1 MLRRDGLQPMDL
13 DVGKWLR
20 KRAPDMKTI
29 VVMNKAESLD
39 DGAGS
44 LAAAAGEAYML
55 GFGEPIA
62 LSAETGLGM
71 TELYETLRPLLE
83 DYMLNVSKG
92 DLGENLFKLIFP
104 FVNEAIYVQIYFL
117 TS

>member
-1 MLRRDGLQPMDL
+1 MSRDGLQPMDL

-20 KRAPDMKTI
+20 RHAPRMKTI
-29 VVMNKAESLD
+29 VVMNKSESLD

-44 LAAAAGEAYML
+44 LAAAAGEAHML

-71 TELYETLRPLLE
+71 TDLYETLRPLLE
-83 DYMLNVSKG
+83 DYMLQVRN
-92 DLGENLFKLIFP
+92 GEIPSIDNSP
-104 FVNEAIYVQIYFL
+104 Y
-117 TS
+117 T